1 MNQELVKIIQ
11 TKESEREIWIKS
23 VESSR
28 KIMHS
33 RDMSDDELCKLVSA
47 SSSPRSF
54 NTITKLIYKFTR
66 TNPNGHQAIENLFSS
81 VDESPYSLHEW
92 IDAVE
97 YFTNWLEERDR
108 ESPWPT
114 MLGYL
119 SCCSES
125 PENKDIKNNLTALL
139 SDMLKAHGY
148 EG

>member
-1 MNQELVKIIQ
+1 MNQELRNIIQ
-11 TKESEREIWIKS
+11 TKDSEKELWIKS

-28 KIMHS
+28 KTMHS

-47 SSSPRSF
+47 SSSPVSL
-54 NTITKLIYKFTR
+54 NIIIKLIYKFTR
-66 TNPNGHQAIENLFSS
+66 SNPNGHQAIENLFKS
-81 VDESPYSLHEW
+81 VDDSPYSLHEW
-92 IDAVE
+92 IDAVQLFSE
-97 YFTNWLEERDR
+97 WLEERDR

-119 SCCSES
+119 RCCSES
-125 PENKDIKNNLTALL
+125 PENKDIKNNLVTLL